1 MIGNNTL
8 TQLREKWIGAV
19 VVVALVAASAVA
31 LLVLLLVDPTSET
44 AEGIAKNG
52 PAKVEAIEGTE
63 LKRLTL
69 TEKAAERLDIQVAE
83 VADNAVPYAAV
94 LYGLDGET
102 FVYTNPEPLTY
113 IRAPIVVDHIE
124 GDRAVL
130 VEGPP
135 SGTQVVIVGGAE
147 LIGIEFGLGK

>member
-1 MIGNNTL
+1 MINSSTL
-8 TQLREKWIGAV
+8 TQLTKKWMGAAV
-19 VVVALVAASAVA
+19 LAGMVAASAVA
-31 LLVLLLVDPTSET
+31 LLVLLLVNPSSET
-44 AEGIAKNG
+44 VEGTTGNG

-63 LKRLTL
+63 FNRLTL

-83 VADNAVPYAAV
+83 VADNTVPYAAV

-102 FVYTNPEPLTY
+102 FVYTNAEPLTY

-124 GDRAVL
+124 GDLAVL

-135 SGTQVVIVGGAE
+135 SGTPVVTVGGAE

>member
-1 MIGNNTL
+1 MTTSTSV
-8 TQLREKWIGAV
+8 TQLTKKWMGSLVLAG
-19 VVVALVAASAVA
+19 LVAASAAV

-44 AEGIAKNG
+44 VEGTTANG

-63 LKRLTL
+63 FSRLTL
-69 TEKAAERLDIQVAE
+69 TEKAAQRLDIQVAE
-83 VADNAVPYAAV
+83 VADNTVPYAAV

-102 FVYTNPEPLTY
+102 FVYTNLEPLTY
-113 IRAPIVVDHIE
+113 VRAPIVVDHIE
-124 GDRAVL
+124 GDLAVL

-135 SGTQVVIVGGAE
+135 SGTPVVTVGGAE

>member
-1 MIGNNTL
+1 MTHSDTL
-8 TQLREKWIGAV
+8 TQLTKKWLGAAV
-19 VVVALVAASAVA
+19 LAGMVAASAVA
-31 LLVLLLVDPTSET
+31 LLVLLLVDPSSET
-44 AEGIAKNG
+44 VEGTTANG

-63 LKRLTL
+63 FNRLTL

-83 VADNAVPYAAV
+83 VGDNAVPYGAL
-94 LYGLDGET
+94 LYGLNGDT

-113 IRAPIVVDHIE
+113 VRAPVVVDRIE
-124 GDRAVL
+124 GDRVVL

-135 SGTQVVIVGGAE
+135 AGTAVVIVGGAE